1 MAATAIAMPKL
12 GMTMEEGSVVSWPL
26 PLGAPVAKGQVV
38 LVIESEKSEAE
49 IESAASG
56 FLRHIYIEAGAD
68 AVPCGA
74 LLAAITETADEE
86 FDAEAFAAAH
96 AAAQPPAPSPP
107 SAPPTSST
115 PPAPSAAPARSAASA
130 ARRPVAP
137 AARALARKL
146 GVNVAQVAGSGPG
159 GRVTREDVSAHAEAR
174 ERLVPVDESVA
185 LEVLREGEGP
195 CVLLL
200 PGFGSDVS
208 SFAAQTAAL
217 RGHFAVAGVN
227 PRGVGHSDAPPSERY
242 EVKQAAA
249 DAAAVLRELDC
260 GPAHIV
266 GASLGAAAAMELALS
281 QPERVRS
288 LALLTPFVSA
298 TPRLFAVLEAWQRVA
313 AEAGPAALAQSLAP
327 WLFGE
332 SLLDDAAQLART
344 LRGLAA
350 GLARTPPGTLT
361 RSAAGLAAWSESRRG
376 DLGALGAALA
386 AQNAPLL
393 VLAAGADLLTPDAES
408 LAAQIPGARC
418 TVIPGAG
425 HALAS
430 DAPAAVTEAL
440 LAHLQAAGGA

>member
-68 AVPCGA
+68 PVPCGA

-96 AAAQPPAPSPP
+96 AAAQPPAPA
-107 SAPPTSST
+107 SAPPAPS
-115 PPAPSAAPARSAASA
+115 APSAAPARSAASASA

-174 ERLVPVDESVA
+174 ERLVPVAETVA
-185 LEVLREGEGP
+185 LEVLREGAGD

-227 PRGVGHSDAPPSERY
+227 PRGVGHSDAPPLERY
-242 EVKQAAA
+242 EVAQAAA
-249 DAAAVLRELDC
+249 DAAAVLQALDC

-288 LALLTPFVSA
+288 LALFTPFVSA
-298 TPRLFAVLEAWQRVA
+298 TPRLLAVLEAWQRIA

-327 WLFGE
+327 WLFGD
-332 SLLDDAAQLART
+332 SLLGDAAQLART

-350 GLARTPPGTLT
+350 SLARTPPDTLA

-440 LAHLQAAGGA
+440 LAHLQAAG

>member
-1 MAATAIAMPKL
+1 MPKL

-49 IESAASG
+49 IESAADG

-96 AAAQPPAPSPP
+96 AAAQPPAPA
-107 SAPPTSST
+107 SAPPT
-115 PPAPSAAPARSAASA
+115 PPAPSAAPARSAASVSA

-146 GVNVAQVAGSGPG
+146 GVDVAQVAGSGPG

-174 ERLVPVDESVA
+174 ERLAPVAEGVA

-208 SFAAQTAAL
+208 SFALQTAAL
-217 RGHFAVAGVN
+217 REHFAVAGVN
-227 PRGVGHSDAPPSERY
+227 PRGVGHSDAPLLDCY

-281 QPERVRS
+281 QPQRVRS

-298 TPRLFAVLEAWQRVA
+298 APRLLAVLEAWQQVA

-327 WLFGE
+327 WLFGD
-332 SLLDDAAQLART
+332 SLLGNAAQLART

-350 GLARTPPGTLT
+350 SLARTPPDTLA

-440 LAHLQAAGGA
+440 LAHLQAG

>member
-1 MAATAIAMPKL
+1 LAATAIAMPKL

-49 IESAASG
+49 IESAAEG
-56 FLRHIYIEAGAD
+56 FLRHIYIAAGAD
-68 AVPCGA
+68 PVPCGA
-74 LLAAITETADEE
+74 LLAAITETADED

-96 AAAQPPAPSPP
+96 AAAQPPSAAGAKPLPAPV
-107 SAPPTSST
+107 ASST
-115 PPAPSAAPARSAASA
+115 PSAAPARSAAST

-146 GVNVAQVAGSGPG
+146 GVDLSQVAGSGPG

-174 ERLVPVDESVA
+174 ERLVPVAEGVA
-185 LEVLREGEGP
+185 LEVLREGAGH

-208 SFAAQTAAL
+208 SFALQIPAL
-217 RGHFAVAGVN
+217 REHFAVAGVN
-227 PRGVGHSDAPPSERY
+227 PRGVGHSDAPPLGY

-288 LALLTPFVSA
+288 LALLTPFVAA
-298 TPRLFAVLEAWQRVA
+298 TPRLLAVLEAWQRVA
-313 AEAGPAALAQSLAP
+313 ADAGPAALAQSLAP
-327 WLFGE
+327 WLFGD
-332 SLLDDAAQLART
+332 SLLGNAAQLART

-350 GLARTPPGTLT
+350 SLARTPPDTLA
-361 RSAAGLAAWSESRRG
+361 RSAAGLAAWSQSRRG
-376 DLGALGAALA
+376 HLGALGEALA
-386 AQNAPLL
+386 GRGAPLL

-440 LAHLQAAGGA
+440 LAHLQAAG

>member
-1 MAATAIAMPKL
+1 LAATAIAMPKL

-49 IESAASG
+49 IESAAAG
-56 FLRHIYIEAGAD
+56 FLRHIYIEAGAE

-86 FDAEAFAAAH
+86 FDAEAFSAAY
-96 AAAQPPAPSPP
+96 AAAQPPSAAKPAP
-107 SAPPTSST
+107 ATPT
-115 PPAPSAAPARSAASA
+115 APSAAPARNASTSA

-146 GVNVAQVAGSGPG
+146 GIDVKQVAGSGPG
-159 GRVTREDVSAHAEAR
+159 GRVTRGDVSAHAEAR
-174 ERLVPVDESVA
+174 ERLVPVAESVA
-185 LEVLREGEGP
+185 LEVLREGAGP

-208 SFAAQTAAL
+208 SFAPQTAAL
-217 RGHFAVAGVN
+217 REHFAVAGVN
-227 PRGVGHSDAPPSERY
+227 PRGVGHSDAPPSGY

-249 DAAAVLRELDC
+249 DAAAVLRKLDC

-266 GASLGAAAAMELALS
+266 GASLGAAAAMELAFS
-281 QPERVRS
+281 QPQLVRS

-298 TPRLFAVLEAWQRVA
+298 APRLLAVLEAWQRIA
-313 AEAGPAALAQSLAP
+313 AETGPTALAQSLAP
-327 WLFGE
+327 WLFGD
-332 SLLDDAAQLART
+332 SLLGNAAQLART

-350 GLARTPPGTLT
+350 SLARTPPDILA
-361 RSAAGLAAWSESRRG
+361 RSAAGLAAWSRSRSG
-376 DLGALGAALA
+376 DLNALGNALA
-386 AQNAPLL
+386 EQGAPLL

-418 TVIPGAG
+418 MVIPGAG

-440 LAHLQAAGGA
+440 LAHLQAG

>member
-1 MAATAIAMPKL
+1 MPKL

-49 IESAASG
+49 IESAAAG

-86 FDAEAFAAAH
+86 FDAEAFAAAY
-96 AAAQPPAPSPP
+96 AAAQPPSAAKPAPVSP
-107 SAPPTSST
+107 APA
-115 PPAPSAAPARSAASA
+115 APSAAPARSASASA

-146 GVNVAQVAGSGPG
+146 GIDVKQVAGSGPG
-159 GRVTREDVSAHAEAR
+159 GRVTREDVSAHAKAR
-174 ERLVPVDESVA
+174 ERLVPVAEGVA
-185 LEVLREGEGP
+185 LEVLREGAGP

-208 SFAAQTAAL
+208 SFAPQTAAL
-217 RGHFAVAGVN
+217 REYFAVAGVN
-227 PRGVGHSDAPPSERY
+227 PRGVGHSDAPSSGY

-249 DAAAVLRELDC
+249 DAAAVLRKLDC

-281 QPERVRS
+281 QPQLVRS

-298 TPRLFAVLEAWQRVA
+298 PPRLLAVLEAWQRVA
-313 AEAGPAALAQSLAP
+313 AETGPTALAQSLAP
-327 WLFGE
+327 WLFGD
-332 SLLDDAAQLART
+332 SLLGNAAQLART

-350 GLARTPPGTLT
+350 SLARTPPDILA
-361 RSAAGLAAWSESRRG
+361 RSAAGLAAWSRSRSG
-376 DLGALGAALA
+376 DLNALGNALA
-386 AQNAPLL
+386 KQGAPLL
-393 VLAAGADLLTPDAES
+393 VLAAGVDLLTPDAES

-440 LAHLQAAGGA
+440 LSHLQAG